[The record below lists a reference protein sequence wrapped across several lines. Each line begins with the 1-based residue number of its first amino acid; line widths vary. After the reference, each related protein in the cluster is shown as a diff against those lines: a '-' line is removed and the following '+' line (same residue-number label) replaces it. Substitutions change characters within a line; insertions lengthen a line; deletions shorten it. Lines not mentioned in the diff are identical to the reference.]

1 MSEITRLYR
10 YKSML
15 SGRRALSKLELM
27 STLEISEATLKR
39 DLAKLRDQLNIP
51 VVFDRDAGGYRMA
64 SGHSDVELPGV
75 WFSPQELSALATI
88 QHMLDQLQMTFIGA
102 KLKPLE
108 QKLAALMKSH
118 GLDGP
123 ASARKVRLV
132 HAGKRLPPMNCFDTI
147 AMATLAEKQVKVTHF
162 NRQTGTSVVRTISPF
177 RLVHYRDNWYVDGW
191 CHLRQGIRSFSVDA
205 ISQAEA
211 TDDAITEV
219 DEDQLSS
226 TLQSS
231 YGIFTGR
238 PKAYAV
244 LRFSELRSRW
254 VKQEQWHP
262 DQITRILADGSL
274 EMEIPYSDERELIGD
289 VLKYGADV
297 EVLRPVELRQQVQ
310 KVLVSALCRYAPTS

>member
-10 YKSML
+10 YKALL
-15 SGRRALSKLELM
+15 SGKRAISKSELM

-51 VVFDRDAGGYRMA
+51 VVFDRDSGGYRMNA
-64 SGHSDVELPGV
+64 GHTDVELPGV

-102 KLKPLE
+102 KLRPLE
-108 QKLAALMKSH
+108 QKLASLMKAH

-123 ASARKVRLV
+123 ASVRKVRLV
-132 HAGKRLPPMNCFDTI
+132 QAGKRLPAMNCFDNI
-147 AMATLAEKQVKVTHF
+147 ALATLGERQIRVTHF
-162 NRQTGTSVVRTISPF
+162 NRQNGTSVERTISPF

-205 ISQAEA
+205 ITQAVVLSEPA
-211 TDDAITEV
+211 TEV
-219 DEDQLSS
+219 DEDQLNS

-238 PKAYAV
+238 PKAYAL
-244 LRFSELRSRW
+244 LRFNELRSRW
-254 VKQEQWHP
+254 VKHEQWHP
-262 DQITRILADGSL
+262 DQVTRLLPDGKL
-274 EMEIPYSDERELIGD
+274 ELEIPYSDERELVGD
-289 VLKYGADV
+289 ILKFGADV
-297 EVLRPVELRQQVQ
+297 ELIRPAELRQQIQV
-310 KVLVSALCRYAPTS
+310 ALNRTLAQYQR

>member
-10 YKSML
+10 YKSLL
-15 SGRRALSKLELM
+15 SGKRAISKSELM
-27 STLEISEATLKR
+27 AVLEISEATLKR

-51 VVFDRDAGGYRMA
+51 VVFDRDSGGYRMS
-64 SGHSDVELPGV
+64 SGHSDIELPGV

-88 QHMLDQLQMTFIGA
+88 QHMLEQLQMTFIGA

-108 QKLAALMKSH
+108 QKLSSLMKSH

-132 HAGKRLPPMNCFDTI
+132 HAGKRLPEMNCFDTI
-147 AMATLAEKQVKVTHF
+147 ALATLGEKQIKLTHF
-162 NRQTGTSVVRTISPF
+162 NRQTGRSVDRTISPY

-191 CHLRQGIRSFSVDA
+191 CHLRQNIRSFSVDA
-205 ISQAEA
+205 ITHAEA
-211 TDDAITEV
+211 LSEPIMDV
-219 DEDQLSS
+219 DEDQLTSI
-226 TLQSS
+226 LQSS

-262 DQITRILADGSL
+262 DQVTRLLPDGKL

-297 EVLRPVELRQQVQ
+297 EVLRPAELRQQIR
-310 KVLVSALCRYAPTS
+310 LALASALDLYKP